1 MSPIQRE
8 LLLDLVAIVE
18 TVEMMVEA
26 GIETQAVEIESW
38 VAGIEGEVVV
48 AVDCYAAAES
58 AEHSCFFQHVDQI
71 QVHVLVAGDLEVES
85 GTYLQAGHDCT
96 CTDLL

>member
-8 LLLDLVAIVE
+8 LLLDLVATVG

-26 GIETQAVEIESW
+26 GIE
-38 VAGIEGEVVV
+38 GEGVV

-58 AEHSCFFQHVDQI
+58 AEHSFVFQHVDQI
-71 QVHVLVAGDLEVES
+71 QVHVLVDGDLEVES